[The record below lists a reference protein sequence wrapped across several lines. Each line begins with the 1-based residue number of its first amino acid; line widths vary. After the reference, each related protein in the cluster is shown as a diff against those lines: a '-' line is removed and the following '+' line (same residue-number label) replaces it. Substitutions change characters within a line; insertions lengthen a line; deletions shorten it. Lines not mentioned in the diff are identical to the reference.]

1 MNTISQSFDKN
12 RKPHMT
18 NTEYSSRFSD
28 QFSDNSLNSEE
39 MNEVSKQ
46 TEKMKEMSFVNDS
59 QINNENNENEEM
71 NEMSFSNKSEG
82 SSKQTEKM
90 NDSQAK
96 KEQLAEIE
104 KKINEISENIQ
115 KLKTNQTCENFIL
128 YNSDYEIID
137 ILVDINDVLNIF
149 DDLKNY
155 HIKQQISKLKNQ
167 NIIEK
172 SNIYSITSFISIDK
186 NIITSILKLI
196 EDFVKFIDEVFV
208 ETCMKTTY
216 KKASEIESIKQKVK
230 TFLQILEE
238 QIQYCLFVDQYFRL
252 YVTNLEMNTKDS
264 MTNKWVNITA
274 KMNELLLSFD
284 SSNKKT
290 SSCIIS

>member
-196 EDFVKFIDEVFV
+196 YKF
-208 ETCMKTTY
+208 
-216 KKASEIESIKQKVK
+216 
-230 TFLQILEE
+230 
-238 QIQYCLFVDQYFRL
+238 
-252 YVTNLEMNTKDS
+252 
-264 MTNKWVNITA
+264 
-274 KMNELLLSFD
+274 
-284 SSNKKT
+284 
-290 SSCIIS
+290 